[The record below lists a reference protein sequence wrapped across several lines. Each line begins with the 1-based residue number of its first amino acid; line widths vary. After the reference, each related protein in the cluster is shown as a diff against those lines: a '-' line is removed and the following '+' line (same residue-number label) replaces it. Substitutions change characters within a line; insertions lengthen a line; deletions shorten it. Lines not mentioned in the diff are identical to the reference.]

1 MRKENVQL
9 VKCCRLCI
17 NFMLLVLFYIHLQS
31 SSIIKTAK
39 IYDSC
44 IKMSAI
50 NLRGATPLA
59 RLIKQ
64 YGGWSLTGGGMN
76 SWSIEEKMG
85 HVLRDLNV
93 QTLLSVSVRP
103 NLWDS
108 TRNTLAVR
116 LRRYFS
122 FSVVLSDEICFEK
135 TSGICQASEFI

>member
-1 MRKENVQL
+1 
-9 VKCCRLCI
+9 
-17 NFMLLVLFYIHLQS
+17 
-31 SSIIKTAK
+31 
-39 IYDSC
+39 
-44 IKMSAI
+44 
-50 NLRGATPLA
+50 
-59 RLIKQ
+59 
-64 YGGWSLTGGGMN
+64 MN

-85 HVLRDLNV
+85 HVLKDLNV

>member
-1 MRKENVQL
+1 
-9 VKCCRLCI
+9 
-17 NFMLLVLFYIHLQS
+17 
-31 SSIIKTAK
+31 
-39 IYDSC
+39 
-44 IKMSAI
+44 MSAI

>member
-1 MRKENVQL
+1 
-9 VKCCRLCI
+9 
-17 NFMLLVLFYIHLQS
+17 
-31 SSIIKTAK
+31 
-39 IYDSC
+39 
-44 IKMSAI
+44 MSAI

-122 FSVVLSDEICFEK
+122 FFVLLSDEIYFEK
-135 TSGICQASEFI
+135 TSGICQASEFLSYVNFVSFSEGANAPNVSFDVLTAKI

>member
-1 MRKENVQL
+1 
-9 VKCCRLCI
+9 
-17 NFMLLVLFYIHLQS
+17 MLLVLFYVHYLQS

-44 IKMSAI
+44 IKISAI
-50 NLRGATPLA
+50 NSRGATPLT

-93 QTLLSVSVRP
+93 QTLLSVTVRP

-122 FSVVLSDEICFEK
+122 SFSVVLSDAI
-135 TSGICQASEFI
+135 